1 MKQEQ
6 WTKMK
11 PTTRENWYNGE
22 RLDDVPI
29 CLECS
34 KDSSFG
40 MNDKSAS
47 WCSEKC
53 HQKTLHNEAEVN

>member
-1 MKQEQ
+1 
-6 WTKMK
+6 MK